1 MMDSKFVYKKHVK
14 KATVTQLIFLFV
26 FSGNNTVRGGHGGAF
41 ILPVATDNGRRS
53 VPLGTL
59 AHLQWIADVLR
70 FAWIKI
76 KLGNFNHSTCE
87 YGSNRLTGVFCF
99 RRRSS
104 HKESIK
110 YFHRRQ
116 SQTTAG
122 LPAKLRLRSTS
133 QGFSMRGTDY
143 DSAINVHKGVCPRYV
158 GGIREPGL
166 TQFLSAVVHLLRK
179 IGSIS
184 EKSKSEDNDK
194 KCK

>member
-26 FSGNNTVRGGHGGAF
+26 FSGNNTVRGGPGGAF

-87 YGSNRLTGVFCF
+87 YGSNRLTGVLCV

-143 DSAINVHKGVCPRYV
+143 DSAINVHICRKGVSGRAGGYV
-158 GGIREPGL
+158 NEGRVLHMDRTWLAHTNNI
-166 TQFLSAVVHLLRK
+166 
-179 IGSIS
+179 IS
-184 EKSKSEDNDK
+184 SQGFFDLQEIHW
-194 KCK
+194 